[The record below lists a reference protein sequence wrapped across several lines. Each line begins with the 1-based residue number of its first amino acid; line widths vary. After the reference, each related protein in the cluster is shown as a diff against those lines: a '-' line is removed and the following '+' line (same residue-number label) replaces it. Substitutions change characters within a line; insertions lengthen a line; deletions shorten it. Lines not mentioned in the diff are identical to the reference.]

1 MKTRGF
7 TLTEILGVMTLLAV
21 IFALIYPN
29 VMNMMEKS
37 KETEYEEY
45 LSNVYLATEAYV
57 NSNTSI
63 SSLLSEPGNTT
74 TVTFSELLS
83 SGYLSSKLVNPRTGE
98 IVATNAS
105 LKKVIVTIGSDKKFT
120 YSIEE

>member
-29 VMNMMEKS
+29 IMNMMQKG

-63 SSLLSEPGNTT
+63 SSILNEPGNTA

-98 IVATNAS
+98 TVATNS
-105 LKKVIVTIGSDKKFT
+105 STKKVIVTIGSDKRFT